1 MDYDAI
7 VEELVAA
14 NRILAAQGVVDAFG
28 HVSARHPQKPDR
40 FLLARSISPELV
52 EANDIMEFTLE
63 GVAVDPRGRKGY
75 LERYIHGGLY
85 EARPDVQSVVHNHS
99 RGVIPFGLTG
109 QKLQPVVHSSGTIGS
124 EVPVWDAREV
134 FGDTDLL
141 VSNVAMG
148 RDLAKAFGGGNC
160 ALMRGHGCT
169 VAGKSI
175 REAVY
180 TAFYLEVNA
189 GLQLEASRMG
199 KINFLTPGEIEKV
212 SARLAQ
218 GKPGEGFDRFWEY
231 WRRRAGLGSSNR
243 S

>member
-7 VEELVAA
+7 VVELVAA

-28 HVSARHPQKPDR
+28 HVSARHPHKTDR

-63 GVAVDPRGRKGY
+63 GVAVDPRERKGY

-85 EARPDVQSVVHNHS
+85 EARPEVQSVVHNHS
-99 RGVIPFGLTG
+99 RSVIPFGLSE
-109 QKLQPVVHSSGTIGS
+109 QKLRPVVHSSGTIGN

-148 RDLAKAFGGGNC
+148 RDLAKAFRGGTC

-189 GLQLEASRMG
+189 GLQLEASRLG

-212 SARLAQ
+212 STRLAQ
-218 GKPGEGFDRFWEY
+218 GKPGEGFDRFWDY
-231 WRRRAGLGSSNR
+231 WRRRAGVGPSNR